1 MKTNTDFLIQELE
14 INANTFK
21 HLFKISDTKQPVWK
35 PAEDKWCLLEIVC
48 HLVDE
53 EILDFRTRVKTALN
67 PSQYDFIPIDPE
79 GWVKSKD
86 YINQEYSSKT
96 KDWVEERVKSI
107 EWLKSLDQPN
117 WDSFLIHSEL
127 GEMTA
132 GKFLENWVAH
142 DYIHLRQLVRT
153 KRAYLSH
160 LANEDL
166 SYAGAW

>member
-14 INANTFK
+14 INATTFE
-21 HLFKISDTKQPVWK
+21 HLFKISMAEQAVWK
-35 PAEDKWCLLEIVC
+35 PSEDKWCLLEIVC

-53 EILDFRTRVKTALN
+53 EVLDFRTRVKTALYPN
-67 PSQYDFIPIDPE
+67 LYPFVPIDPVS
-79 GWVKSKD
+79 WVTSKA
-86 YINQEYSSKT
+86 YIKQDYSSKA
-96 KDWVEERVKSI
+96 KDWVEQRNKSI

-142 DYIHLRQLVRT
+142 DYIHMRQLVRT
-153 KRAYLSH
+153 KRTYLSH

-166 SYAGAW
+166 SYAGPW

>member
-1 MKTNTDFLIQELE
+1 MKTNTAFLIQELE
-14 INANTFK
+14 INACTFEQ
-21 HLFKISDTKQPVWK
+21 LFKIRGTEQAVWK

-67 PSQYDFIPIDPE
+67 QAQYDFVPIDPQ

-86 YINQEYSSKT
+86 YINQDYQAKT
-96 KDWVEERVKSI
+96 NDWIAERKRSI

-117 WDSFLIHSEL
+117 WNSFLVHSEQ
-127 GEMTA
+127 GKMSA

-142 DYIHLRQLVRT
+142 DYIHMRQLVRT

-160 LANEDL
+160 LTNEDL
-166 SYAGAW
+166 SYAGVW